1 MNSDT
6 QSLAHLRLLHFL
18 SPALP
23 VGSYSYSQGLE
34 WAVEVNWVNDQIT
47 FTQWIES
54 QITGALAQQELPL
67 LVRLFRAIAK
77 DDSNGFNYWCQFAIA
92 LRDTAELR
100 EEERCRAIAYLRI
113 LEEIDPPGELWPSES
128 FTKTPLAAIA
138 YFAVRHAI
146 NVDSLLEAYAHVWLE
161 TNVVNGVKIIPLG
174 QTAGQ
179 RILFDSSPKL
189 VSAIATALLVED
201 ASVGMSMPA
210 LSHASCHHETQYSR
224 VYRS

>member
-1 MNSDT
+1 MKKNR

-34 WAVEVNWVNDQIT
+34 WAVEAKWICDEIT
-47 FTQWIES
+47 FTPWIDS
-54 QITGALAQQELPL
+54 QIVSVLALQELPL
-67 LVRLFRAIAK
+67 LVRLYHAASQDNIEQF
-77 DDSNGFNYWCQFAIA
+77 DYWAQFAVA

-100 EEERCRAIAYLRI
+100 VEERCRADAYLRVLDVI
-113 LEEIDPPGELWPSES
+113 EPRNKVWQRAS

-138 YFAVRHAI
+138 FFAVRNAI
-146 NVDSLLEAYAHVWLE
+146 DIESLLEAYAHVWLE
-161 TNVVNGVKIIPLG
+161 TNIVTGVKIIPLG
-174 QTAGQ
+174 QSVGQ
-179 RILFDSSPKL
+179 RILFDTSPSL
-189 VSAIATALLVED
+189 TGAIATALNIKDE
-201 ASVGMSMPA
+201 SVGISMPA